1 MSVYPNAIEMIFYP
15 YWKYIMWIKFWTS
28 WCIFWCERSWT
39 PPCCILWREGAF
51 EWLCM
56 QWYEYFNNLFK
67 YFPIR
72 CVVQIFFHQM
82 RKLIRLLNNFWNL
95 ALFCNIGEGNAFH
108 NAVNIFPKWL
118 NQFADNGQFV
128 CDIGAFNALL
138 VVIILHVLLAA

>member
-1 MSVYPNAIEMIFYP
+1 MIFYP
-15 YWKYIMWIKFWTS
+15 YWRYIMWIKILDELTHFFGAKEVGRRLVAYFEGKEPS
-28 WCIFWCERSWT
+28 SDCICNYMSTFT
-39 PPCCILWREGAF
+39 
-51 EWLCM
+51 
-56 QWYEYFNNLFK
+56 NLFK